1 MMNLICSASIANAIV
16 KWFFMKIA
24 IVKLSALG
32 DIVHAMIALQ
42 FIKKHYQEALI
53 DWVVEEGF
61 DGILENNPH
70 INQIHRIN
78 LQAVKQSKSLYAL
91 WNEFKKIRKFGKYD
105 LVIDMQ
111 GLIKSALVARTISS
125 NITLGFDKFSL
136 RESLAA
142 KFYNQTYKIDYAENV
157 IERNL
162 SLASYALKFSFDK
175 EDIHSKE
182 VFLYPTQQYAFD
194 YISSAK
200 KNILLIPG
208 ASYPAKCYPIEKF
221 VELTKQIN
229 AHFLTIWGN
238 EKERIIANQIK
249 HLSSNIEVLEELS
262 LDSLISLITQVD
274 LVIGPDTG
282 PTHMAWALNVPSITL
297 FGPTPG
303 YRNTYATNI
312 NKIIESRSKV
322 NPSKINK
329 NDYSINSIKVGDIV
343 KLAQKLLMVSK

>member
-1 MMNLICSASIANAIV
+1 MNLICSASIANAIV

-125 NITLGFDKFSL
+125 NTTLGFDKFSL

-142 KFYNQTYKIDYAENV
+142 KFYNQTYKIDYAENI

-162 SLASYALKFSFDK
+162 ALVAYALQFSIEEENIYHK
-175 EDIHSKE
+175 QP
-182 VFLYPTQQYAFD
+182 FLYSSQD
-194 YISSAK
+194 YLFISISK
-200 KNILLIPG
+200 TKHNIVLVPG
-208 ASYPAKCYPIEKF
+208 ASYKSKCYPVEKMA
-221 VELTKQIN
+221 ELTTLIEAN
-229 AHFLTIWGN
+229 FLIIWGDEE
-238 EKERIIANQIK
+238 EKVMSDEIKSLSPKVYVCER
-249 HLSSNIEVLEELS
+249 LSI
-262 LDSLISLITQVD
+262 DSLISLITQVD
-274 LVIGPDTG
+274 LVIGSDTG

-303 YRNTYATNI
+303 YRNTCTTNI
-312 NKIIESRSKV
+312 NKIIESNSEV
-322 NPSKINK
+322 DPNKIDK
-329 NDYSINSIKVGDIV
+329 SDYSINNIKVNDIS
-343 KLAQKLLMVSK
+343 KLAQKLLEVSE